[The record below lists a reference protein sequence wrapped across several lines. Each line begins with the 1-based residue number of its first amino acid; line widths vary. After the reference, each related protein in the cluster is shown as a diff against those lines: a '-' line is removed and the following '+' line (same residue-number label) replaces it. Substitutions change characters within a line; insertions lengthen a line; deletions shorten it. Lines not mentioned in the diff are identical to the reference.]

1 MKILKKIICICL
13 VAILA
18 AGLFPGAQTEVY
30 AAGKPVQLVS
40 CKVNSVGSKV
50 TVKAK
55 VAGIQKG
62 MGKKLY
68 LFSVDANVK
77 ENAKLAGKPV
87 ASANFKKGTVTFS
100 VKYKSSMLCQKF
112 VAAYKKGKKYIA
124 VSGAQYITNPEA
136 LASYTGTGV
145 KTTSKKGL
153 QPDWADHTS
162 VKKLRTQHVVLN
174 WSIEEILNKDCGN
187 KEVYKYRGK
196 KYTFDRDRVNW
207 LQDQVRQYIDDGSK
221 VYVILL
227 LGKDAKGQAGKMSY
241 GGGKIFSS
249 IKTTS
254 AAGCRTWEA
263 FMSYMAEKFGNEQH
277 LVSGWILGNEVDSPY
292 DWNYAGGKS
301 ISAYMDDYARAF
313 RIAYNA
319 TKSVSSHSKVYISL
333 DYNWNQDVDGGGNS
347 FFSTKNTLDT
357 FYSKLKAQGK
367 ICPNIAYHAYSQGL
381 VEPKFWDDSLA
392 GSGVDS
398 TIITM
403 KNISVLTEY
412 VKKKIG
418 KDATIMLAEQAFNST
433 QGEEL
438 QAATYAYAYYI
449 SEGNKMIESFIYA
462 RDTEPQSDVD
472 QGFYWGLR
480 DSNGRERKVYNT
492 FKVIDSKESL
502 DKTKNLLS
510 YTDLSSWTQIP
521 GIKKSTFKNNRSIK
535 NKWPLVQSTSLYVCL
550 ADDNW
555 QRETTYV
562 YDGKKHKPA
571 VTVKRNYTGKTVPKK
586 NYSVKYLTECI
597 VFRLN

>member
-1 MKILKKIICICL
+1 M
-13 VAILA
+13 
-18 AGLFPGAQTEVY
+18 
-30 AAGKPVQLVS
+30 
-40 CKVNSVGSKV
+40 
-50 TVKAK
+50 
-55 VAGIQKG
+55 
-62 MGKKLY
+62 
-68 LFSVDANVK
+68 
-77 ENAKLAGKPV
+77 
-87 ASANFKKGTVTFS
+87 
-100 VKYKSSMLCQKF
+100 
-112 VAAYKKGKKYIA
+112 
-124 VSGAQYITNPEA
+124 
-136 LASYTGTGV
+136 TGTM
-145 KTTSKKGL
+145 
-153 QPDWADHTS
+153 
-162 VKKLRTQHVVLN
+162 R
-174 WSIEEILNKDCGN
+174 
-187 KEVYKYRGK
+187 
-196 KYTFDRDRVNW
+196 
-207 LQDQVRQYIDDGSK
+207 
-221 VYVILL
+221 
-227 LGKDAKGQAGKMSY
+227 
-241 GGGKIFSS
+241 
-249 IKTTS
+249 
-254 AAGCRTWEA
+254 
-263 FMSYMAEKFGNEQH
+263 AEKS
-277 LVSGWILGNEVDSPY
+277 L
-292 DWNYAGGKS
+292 
-301 ISAYMDDYARAF
+301 SAYMDDYARAF

-502 DKTKNLLS
+502 DKTKNPSCLYGSQFLD
-510 YTDLSSWTQIP
+510 TDSW
-521 GIKKSTFKNNRSIK
+521 N
-535 NKWPLVQSTSLYVCL
+535 
-550 ADDNW
+550 
-555 QRETTYV
+555 
-562 YDGKKHKPA
+562 
-571 VTVKRNYTGKTVPKK
+571 
-586 NYSVKYLTECI
+586 
-597 VFRLN
+597 